1 MMMRRL
7 SVVLCAL
14 CLSACSVRHGNF
26 TVLSNK
32 LISTKFGIEELSRR
46 RNVVGKN
53 TEHMIILF
61 PTGTPKLEEALN
73 DALNKTDTDLMT
85 DVSVES
91 WFWYIPYVYGNAGW
105 EVKGDAVKTRKN

>member
-1 MMMRRL
+1 M
-7 SVVLCAL
+7 
-14 CLSACSVRHGNF
+14 
-26 TVLSNK
+26 
-32 LISTKFGIEELSRR
+32 
-46 RNVVGKN
+46 
-53 TEHMIILF
+53 
-61 PTGTPKLEEALN
+61 EEALN